1 MLKKIVEKFPPLARL
16 RKIFLRYWKPIRI
29 GKYYL
34 EPLGYFNEHIS
45 DSNGNAIPWFTYPSI
60 IFLESIIQ
68 KQWKVFEY
76 GSGYS
81 TVFWNRKCQKTV
93 SVEHDENWFSILR
106 QRNRDF
112 EIYLLKE
119 GADRSKKEIVDLIVS
134 FEAKKFDLPLSPDQ
148 VHNNERRLLNIEF
161 ANYAA
166 KIIDFPKGYFDVIV
180 VDGVARC
187 LCLFLAV
194 EYISESGIII
204 LDNSDRWQ
212 YNDLQK
218 YLIQEKGFQRLDFH
232 GLSPMVTIG
241 TTTSIF
247 FKNTDFLIETK
258 IMRDKGAGDLGW

>member
-1 MLKKIVEKFPPLARL
+1 MLRKIVERFPPLTKL
-16 RKIFLRYWKPIRI
+16 RKIFLRYWKPICI

-45 DSNGNAIPWFTYPSI
+45 DSNGNELPWFTYSSI

-68 KQWKVFEY
+68 KQWSVFEY

-81 TVFWNRKCQKTV
+81 TAFWNRKCQKTV
-93 SVEHDENWFSILR
+93 SVEHDENWFDILR
-106 QRNRDF
+106 QRNREF
-112 EIYLLKE
+112 EIHLVKE
-119 GADRSKKEIVDLIVS
+119 GADYQNKKVADLIAS
-134 FEAKKFDLPLSPDQ
+134 FEAKNFYLPLSPNK
-148 VHNNERRLLNIEF
+148 VPNNERRLLNTEF

-166 KIIDFPKGYFDVIV
+166 KLMDFQKGYFDVIV

-218 YLIQEKGFQRLDFH
+218 YLIHEKGFHRLDFH
-232 GLSPMVTIG
+232 GLSPKVTIG

-247 FKNTDFLIETK
+247 FKNTDFLKETK
-258 IMRDKGAGDLGW
+258 TMRDKGAGDLGW